1 MAPVIL
7 VTPSS
12 ASNLWGGLR
21 PPAHPCYNYRVTNR
35 ESPLPTTTTA
45 TASTPVA
52 AEVDRI
58 MNKAVTE
65 GIALANLIG
74 SLREVYRPDGEAI
87 FRPAPYT
94 LNTLRLLRTML
105 NQSIE
110 SIETLA

>member
-1 MAPVIL
+1 MA
-7 VTPSS
+7 
-12 ASNLWGGLR
+12 
-21 PPAHPCYNYRVTNR
+21 
-35 ESPLPTTTTA
+35 TTTTA

-58 MNKAVTE
+58 MNKAVTD

-87 FRPAPYT
+87 FRPAPET
-94 LNTLRLLRTML
+94 LETLRQLKTML

-110 SIETLA
+110 HIETLS